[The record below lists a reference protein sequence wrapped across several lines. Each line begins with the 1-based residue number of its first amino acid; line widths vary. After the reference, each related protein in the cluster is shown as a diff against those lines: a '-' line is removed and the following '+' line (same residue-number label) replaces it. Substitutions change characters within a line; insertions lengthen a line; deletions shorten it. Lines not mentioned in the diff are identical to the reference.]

1 MWHCGPPSPS
11 KHLCRTGV
19 NGVVA
24 RVAGKGRGEGRAAQ
38 QITRHHQTQDLW
50 PCEDASGQIGKFHL
64 KRNVLGWF
72 LNHMF
77 FLFGWWEQT
86 CGTHVGVTWS
96 RSTKP
101 IYLYHIYFW
110 YIMLYIMLYIVICIC
125 IHINPCFHYPHDK
138 VSKTS
143 PIVLV
148 SCRHA
153 HVLLAKRFKV
163 RSLNLWKC
171 WQCLE
176 RTSYWVLQN
185 LAKLSMNYFRQ
196 TGIYDGME

>member
-38 QITRHHQTQDLW
+38 QITRHHQTQDLAMW
-50 PCEDASGQIGKFHL
+50 RCIRANWQIPSQEERFGVISEPH
-64 KRNVLGWF
+64 V
-72 LNHMF
+72 F
-77 FLFGWWEQT
+77 FFGWWEQT

-96 RSTKP
+96 ISTKP

-110 YIMLYIMLYIVICIC
+110 YIMLYIVICIC